1 VSLIVLRDPTL
12 SDESKERQ
20 LREASLHLFKLLA
33 YILLGTGAALGA
45 PLTAVWGLQ
54 LLGFGSV
61 AGTLAVLTR
70 VDFIVAASLVATFA
84 YLVGHRVQSR

>member
-1 VSLIVLRDPTL
+1 MSLIVLSDPAL
-12 SDESKERQ
+12 SDEAKERQ

-33 YILLGTGAALGA
+33 YIVLSAGAALGA
-45 PLTAVWGLQ
+45 PLIAVWGLQ

-70 VDFIVAASLVATFA
+70 VDFIVAVSLVATCA
-84 YLVGHRVQSR
+84 YFVGHWVQDR